1 MAKIMDYGKYI
12 YQKEKQEKKSAKKQ
26 KDQEMKTVRIG
37 FKTGQHDM
45 DFKAKQI
52 EGFIKEG
59 NPVRIELTLRGR
71 EKALAEIG
79 RTKFVKFLT
88 TITEPHIVQE
98 QIKRSPFGWTTIIK
112 K

>member
-1 MAKIMDYGKYI
+1 M
-12 YQKEKQEKKSAKKQ
+12 SN
-26 KDQEMKTVRIG
+26 
-37 FKTGQHDM
+37 
-45 DFKAKQI
+45 QI